1 MRVFVLLLLTSCAT
15 LPSEV
20 EDGLIQIRWSDK
32 GAFIKT
38 NPVVGKIGK
47 ILRKLKK

>member
-1 MRVFVLLLLTSCAT
+1 MKIAALILLTSCAT

-38 NPVVGKIGK
+38 NPVVTKIGH